1 MYNRFALAKKYV
13 SYYLSALNGGGHGI
27 HSPFVFNFIKQVLND
42 GRQYAE
48 YEKIES
54 LRKLLLN
61 DNTKVEIKDLGAGS
75 FLGSAQQ
82 RTISSIAKNA
92 VKSKKYAQLLYRLI
106 KFIQPNN
113 ILELGTSLGL
123 TTAYFSAAN
132 PSATIYTIEA
142 NESIAAVA
150 KKNLENL
157 GCKNII
163 LENENF
169 DTILSSVLN
178 DVSSVDFC
186 FIDGNHRS
194 EPTQRYFNQILS
206 KVNDNSVLVFD
217 DIHWSKE
224 MEGAWYTIQKHPR
237 VSCTIDLF
245 FIGIVFFKNEFKEQQ
260 HFAIRF

>member
-13 SYYLSALNGGGHGI
+13 RYYLSASNGGGHGI

-42 GRQYAE
+42 DRQYAE

-61 DNTKVEIKDLGAGS
+61 DNTKVEIQDFGAGS

-113 ILELGTSLGL
+113 ILELGTSLGF
-123 TTAYFSAAN
+123 TTAYFSLAQ
-132 PSATIYTIEA
+132 PSASIQTIEA
-142 NESIAAVA
+142 ENSIAVLAE
-150 KKNLENL
+150 KNFEEL
-157 GCKNII
+157 GCSNIKVTI
-163 LENENF
+163 GNF
-169 DTILSSVLN
+169 DAVLH
-178 DVSSVDFC
+178 SIIESLAFVDFC
-186 FIDGNHRS
+186 FIDGNHRGAA
-194 EPTQRYFNQILS
+194 TLKYFQLLLPKMNNL
-206 KVNDNSVLVFD
+206 SVLVFD
-217 DIHWSKE
+217 DIHWSRD
-224 MEGAWYTIQKHPR
+224 MESAWEEIKKCPEVR
-237 VSCTIDLF
+237 CTIDLF

-260 HFAIRF
+260 HFTIRF